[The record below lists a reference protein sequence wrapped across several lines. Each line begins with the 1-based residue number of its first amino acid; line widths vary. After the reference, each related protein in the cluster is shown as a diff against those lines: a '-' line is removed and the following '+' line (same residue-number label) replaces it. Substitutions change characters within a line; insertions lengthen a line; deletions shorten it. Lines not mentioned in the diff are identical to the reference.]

1 MMRRRLIALL
11 VCGIFALALSGC
23 PTDGRAGSSEPEV
36 KVAKGGAQLWS
47 ENCRRCHNLR
57 PPTAFSDDQ
66 WEVIVNH
73 MRVRAH
79 LTANESRLIT
89 EFLKAAN

>member
-1 MMRRRLIALL
+1 MTRFLILTAFGIL
-11 VCGIFALALSGC
+11 VLSGC
-23 PTDGRAGSSEPEV
+23 STDGRFENSDAEI
-36 KVAKGGAQLWS
+36 KVARGGAQLWA

-57 PPTAFSDDQ
+57 PPTAFSDDE

-73 MRVRAH
+73 MRTRAH